1 MLNYVKHV
9 SNSFRL
15 LCSGPTGLK
24 FAVQEASKLLATASS
39 KARQVDGAPC
49 HVSPC
54 IFIHNLHAFFTH
66 FHTLSRMVM
75 HFHTLPRMVMHFHA
89 WSRMFT
95 HLHAW
100 SGIFL
105 AFQISCMHACM
116 IGFSISCMHA
126 CMKMQIVGIQKKN
139 ACCMRHAWN
148 ACRKNVNNS
157 KVKSMAFN

>member
-15 LCSGPTGLK
+15 LCSGPAGLK

-54 IFIHNLHAFFTH
+54 IFIHNLHAFISTHCHAWSCISTHCHAWSCIFTH
-66 FHTLSRMVM
+66 GHACSRMVRHFSCISNFM
-75 HFHTLPRMVMHFHA
+75 HA
-89 WSRMFT
+89 
-95 HLHAW
+95 
-100 SGIFL
+100 
-105 AFQISCMHACM
+105 CMHACM

>member
-15 LCSGPTGLK
+15 LCSGPAGLK

-89 WSRMFT
+89 FSRMVT
-95 HLHAW
+95 HVHA
-100 SGIFL
+100 SPRMVRHFSC
-105 AFQISCMHACM
+105 ISNFMHACM
-116 IGFSISCMHA
+116 HDRLLNFLYACMHEDA
-126 CMKMQIVGIQKKN
+126 NSWYTKEKCMLH
-139 ACCMRHAWN
+139 APCME
-148 ACRKNVNNS
+148 C
-157 KVKSMAFN
+157 M

>member
-1 MLNYVKHV
+1 MVHLVMCHHV
-9 SNSFRL
+9 FSFITSMHFSRI
-15 LCSGPTGLK
+15 STH
-24 FAVQEASKLLATASS
+24 
-39 KARQVDGAPC
+39 C
-49 HVSPC
+49 HAWSCISTHCHAWSC
-54 IFIHNLHAFFTH
+54 IFT
-66 FHTLSRMVM
+66 
-75 HFHTLPRMVMHFHA
+75 HFHA

-157 KVKSMAFN
+157 KVKSMAFKTVFVYMESRVFLLVSLLQRSR